1 MDFLCGIVFA
11 LKAIV
16 DLNKCKNNLY
26 WFEERAFKALH
37 DTSIHVLE
45 EKNKNNNNNNYLN

>member
-1 MDFLCGIVFA
+1 MDFLCGIVVA

-37 DTSIHVLE
+37 DTLIHVME
-45 EKNKNNNNNNYLN
+45 EKNNNNNYLN

>member
-1 MDFLCGIVFA
+1 MDFLCGIVVA
-11 LKAIV
+11 LQAIV

-37 DTSIHVLE
+37 DTPIHVVE
-45 EKNKNNNNNNYLN
+45 EKNNNNNNNYFN